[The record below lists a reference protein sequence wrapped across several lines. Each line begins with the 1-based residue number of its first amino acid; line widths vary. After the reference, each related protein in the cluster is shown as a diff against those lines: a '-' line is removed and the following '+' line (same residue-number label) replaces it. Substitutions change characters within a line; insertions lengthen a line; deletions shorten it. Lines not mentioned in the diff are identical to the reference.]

1 LGRGRSCFGSAHTT
15 LYSVTFTVPNE
26 KNRYTANMVIDV
38 LCNTVQSSIDTIM
51 KHYPAA
57 TIVSVNKVTKGRKV
71 ILGVDVDLFGLMPQP
86 REE

>member
-1 LGRGRSCFGSAHTT
+1 
-15 LYSVTFTVPNE
+15 
-26 KNRYTANMVIDV
+26 MVIDV